1 MGNPGDL
8 HDTRD
13 HPGGGRCAPRD
24 TEWSGMPDALGELPQ
39 GVCLSLGLLLG
50 LDWMLHATGGHTGEC
65 QRRNR
70 QDSREGG

>member
-1 MGNPGDL
+1 
-8 HDTRD
+8 
-13 HPGGGRCAPRD
+13 
-24 TEWSGMPDALGELPQ
+24 MPDALGELPQ